1 MKMKNTRNVFI
12 KMLVEEIMG
21 KTRAS
26 AKQAYAE
33 VMEFSKTEQ
42 FKTAYKKW
50 YVLHNTRNVDYNP
63 LKRVDFII
71 NKLFNKKGTVSR
83 VV

>member
-1 MKMKNTRNVFI
+1 MKNTRNVFI
-12 KMLVEEIMG
+12 KGLVDEVMG
-21 KTRAS
+21 KSS
-26 AKQAYAE
+26 ATAKDAYE
-33 VMEFSKTEQ
+33 QVMEFSKTDE

-63 LKRVDFII
+63 VKRVDFIV
-71 NKLFNKKGTVSR
+71 NKLFNKKGAVSR